1 MRSKAGALLLCSLI
15 AASTVIAEELPSI
28 FGMQRDKLQV
38 KPSLRLD
45 GRPEPLQAASLEKGQ
60 DSPTAKSPR
69 KAFLAS
75 VLLPGAGE
83 FYAGAKKRAAVF
95 FGLEAITVGLYLK
108 WKGEGDDIEKEFRQ
122 TADVQWDPLSYLAW
136 RGSTISRNSSIT
148 HALPCSTYIVVEG
161 NLDNCD
167 GSEVQQYYELM
178 GKYDQFVSGWA
189 DVQDVNGNT
198 VQPTQVD
205 SVENYLSETRLT
217 YEDRRNDSNVLLK
230 RASSI
235 AGLILVNHA
244 ISAIDA
250 ARTARAQNEDK
261 SARLERRTRFLFT
274 FYESMGGQV
283 PMMMAYKPFY

>member
-1 MRSKAGALLLCSLI
+1 MCKVGALVLCL
-15 AASTVIAEELPSI
+15 AMTAPAVVAEELPSI
-28 FGMQRDKLQV
+28 FGAQRDKLEV
-38 KPSLRLD
+38 KPLLHPD
-45 GRPEPLQAASLEKGQ
+45 GRPEPLQAASLEEGQ
-60 DSPTAKSPR
+60 DNPAKSPR
-69 KAFLAS
+69 RAFLFSA
-75 VLLPGAGE
+75 LLPGAGE
-83 FYAGAKKRAAVF
+83 YYSGAKKRAAIF

-108 WKGEGDDIEKEFRQ
+108 WKVEGDDIEEEFRQ

-161 NLDNCD
+161 NLDNCS
-167 GSEVQQYYELM
+167 GTEVQQYYELL

-189 DVQDVNGNT
+189 DVEDANGNT

-230 RASSI
+230 RASNI

-250 ARTARAQNEDK
+250 ARTARAKNEEQ

-274 FYESMGGQV
+274 WHEGMQGQM
-283 PMMMAYKPFY
+283 PMLMAYKPFY